1 VSHCEHL
8 LRQRDYETLRRVSSF
23 SPPEVREL
31 ISRARIEARVA
42 ELAAQI
48 TREYAGRSL
57 VLLSVLKGSFVFAAD
72 LARAIALPLRIEFL
86 GVRSYGDDTSSS
98 GVVQIT
104 QDLTRPVDGDDVL
117 LVEDIVDTGLTL
129 SYLREQLRSRN
140 PASVKVAAL
149 LHKPARVKREVEI
162 DYLGFTIDDVFVVGY
177 GLDYA
182 ERYRNLSF
190 LGVLDTLH
198 PVSGAGQTPTE

>member
-1 VSHCEHL
+1 L
-8 LRQRDYETLRRVSSF
+8 LPRPDYETLRRVSAF

-48 TREYAGRSL
+48 TREYTGRSL

-72 LARAIALPLRIEFL
+72 LARAIALPLRVEFL
-86 GVRSYGDDTSSS
+86 GVRSYGDDTTSS

-190 LGVLDTLH
+190 LGVLDTSH
-198 PVSGAGQTPTE
+198 PVAGVSQTPTE